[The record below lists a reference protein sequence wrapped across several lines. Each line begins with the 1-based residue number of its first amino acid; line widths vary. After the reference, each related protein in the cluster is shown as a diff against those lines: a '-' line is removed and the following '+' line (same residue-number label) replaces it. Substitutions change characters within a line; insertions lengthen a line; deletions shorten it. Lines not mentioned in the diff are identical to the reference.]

1 MTGFI
6 TTRFDLASPDMYDTE
21 VFRARLVETTETRL
35 SRDTYTITSLI
46 LRRELDGDYR
56 RYTVNL
62 DVGICLYNYLHSD
75 DRYGHASRI
84 DFEIT
89 ATHQT
94 QHITAFEAFDGV
106 EIAALFGHQNRST
119 TNSGDRELNSTN
131 RLGEYA

>member
-1 MTGFI
+1 MKVRKNLITGYI
-6 TTRFDLASPDMYDTE
+6 TTRFDLADPGMYDTG
-21 VFRARLVETTETRL
+21 VFRARLVETTETHL

-62 DVGICLYNYLHSD
+62 DAGICLYNYLHSD
-75 DRYGHASRI
+75 DRYGHTGRI

-89 ATHQT
+89 AIYQT

-106 EIAALFGHQNRST
+106 EIAALFGQAV
-119 TNSGDRELNSTN
+119 E
-131 RLGEYA
+131 